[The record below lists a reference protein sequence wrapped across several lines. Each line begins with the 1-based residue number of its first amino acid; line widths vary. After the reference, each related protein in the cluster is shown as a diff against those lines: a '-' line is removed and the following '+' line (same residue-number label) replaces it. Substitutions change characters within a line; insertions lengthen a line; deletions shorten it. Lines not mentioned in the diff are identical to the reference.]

1 MFGPHILATALS
13 AGLLAQAPASERPPS
28 SVATFDAPSDTSDA
42 GQDAQ
47 QRAKVEALR
56 AEAAAAL
63 NRSDWKAARSLFGQ
77 LLVLSPH
84 DAAAQRDA
92 GRAAMAAGDFAD
104 AAEVLEEAHH
114 SVGHHSDAELHYL
127 RGEALYELGRTDEAR
142 AEHRIAELEI
152 GPGQVERMQSL
163 WLARI
168 YARRGELPRA
178 DGVYESLWPPV
189 SQPVDVEVGL
199 NHAEAH
205 LLAHDWKGAAR
216 VLRRFIERA
225 PDNLRARHMLAW
237 ALEADGDLA
246 GELAV
251 RAPLASDDPTAASE
265 QEYGRALERAG
276 DYRLA
281 LTSYQLAADRAGTP
295 DTLLVQARDRMRYRL
310 TPEVAGGFV
319 FRTDPTTTTER
330 AFAGAAF
337 PFGARHLASLLA
349 THDNAHGGYPIASSA
364 TTALTAA
371 VVFGARWGGWMML
384 GAQGRTVTEEPTL
397 NGVAL
402 QSTGGMKWGGV
413 GEFDTPIGAPVRVN
427 LRAELENQWAEA
439 PVAIRENGAVTG
451 LTGNLYVFPL
461 PSTQDFIVV
470 TGTQVRRLMIEPAAS
485 TTSRPMS
492 SQFLGWVGLDYV
504 VWKNPGSMLRGQIL
518 DERLARP
525 TDIAGAL
532 VFSLRHYELYGRTDA
547 DFESRIALLDRSRI
561 DIMTVAV
568 RNALGDGRFG
578 FEARGGLG
586 YESTRRN
593 LLSQGGLALYVAG
606 GAASR
611 ATISYDMAQETTTG
625 LAGRRHTAWVA
636 YHVDI

>member
-1 MFGPHILATALS
+1 VLGIRILATWLA
-13 AGLLAQAPASERPPS
+13 AGFLTQAQASEPEPSPTAPAQSSSE
-28 SVATFDAPSDTSDA
+28 A
-42 GQDAQ
+42 GESPEAK
-47 QRAKVEALR
+47 AKVEALR
-56 AEAAAAL
+56 TEAMAAMG
-63 NRSDWKAARSLFGQ
+63 RSDWKAARALFGQ
-77 LLVLSPH
+77 LLTLSPH

-92 GRAAMAAGDFAD
+92 GRAAMAAGNFSD

-114 SVGHHSDAELHYL
+114 SVGHHRDAELHYL

-152 GPGQVERMQSL
+152 GTGHVEKIQAL

-168 YARRGELPRA
+168 YARRGELARA
-178 DGVYESLWPPV
+178 DAVYESLWPPPA
-189 SQPVDVEVGL
+189 QPVDAEVGL
-199 NHAEAH
+199 NQAEAH

-216 VLRRFIERA
+216 VLRRFIDRA
-225 PDNLRARHMLAW
+225 PENLRARHMLAW

-251 RAPLASDDPTAASE
+251 RAPLASDDPSAASE

-295 DTLLVQARDRMRYRL
+295 DAMLVQARDRMRYRL

-319 FRTDPTTTTER
+319 YRTDPTTTTER
-330 AFAGAAF
+330 LFAGAAF
-337 PFGARHLASLLA
+337 PFGSRHLASLLA

-364 TTALTAA
+364 TTAVSAA
-371 VVFGARWGGWMML
+371 VVLAAHWGGWMML
-384 GAQGRTVTEEPTL
+384 GGQGRTITEEPTF
-397 NGVAL
+397 NGMPL
-402 QSTGGMKWGGV
+402 QSKGGMKWGGI
-413 GEFDTPIGAPVRVN
+413 GEFDTPIGSPVRVN

-439 PVAIRENGAVTG
+439 PVAVRENGAVTG
-451 LTGNLYVFPL
+451 LTGNVYVFPL
-461 PSTQDFIVV
+461 PSTRDLILV
-470 TGTQVRRLMIEPAAS
+470 TGTQTRRLMLEPAAMMA
-485 TTSRPMS
+485 SRPMS

-504 VWKNPGSMLRGQIL
+504 VWQNPASMLRGQIL

-525 TDIAGAL
+525 SDLAGAM
-532 VFSLRHYELYGRTDA
+532 VFSFRHYELYGRTDS
-547 DFESRIALLDRSRI
+547 DFYSRIALLDRSRI
-561 DIMTVAV
+561 DVATVVV
-568 RNALGDGRFG
+568 RNALADGRFG

-593 LLSQGGLALYVAG
+593 LLSQGGLALYVTG

-625 LAGRRHTAWVA
+625 LAGRRHTGWVA